1 MGCLS
6 STLVESV
13 DTIIKSAG
21 KDSSRNQLKAASENL
36 PDIYE
41 VVAGVR
47 VLRPT
52 EAILSAALWSIPKN
66 RCSSDTID
74 ISHTIE
80 DDSLSRTMFLSE
92 KRSNSNNS
100 PDFLSDSGSRSSTPR
115 GYQKALAS
123 SFRSVRNRLYRGA
136 DADGLKTNGLDNTG
150 SSPVVANRKV
160 SFDEF
165 IMELDDWNE
174 PFIASVAP
182 VAIVHSK
189 VTVTTSVDKIEV
201 ESRNR
206 KQTLTPLKP
215 ITTII
220 DSQIAR
226 SMSMQPLSS
235 KKSPPR
241 KIASVGKNV
250 REGFRESYVVGSIDD
265 AYLSPKEKNVRS
277 IIAQIESPTQN
288 KSTNNL
294 SQYFSNFPQKSRY
307 KTSLPPS
314 ERYLSRSSSMGE
326 VIQEKA
332 IYATIQRARSPSVE
346 VHTSDTIVDVNITNI
361 SKFRLPTEHSPVIPN
376 DPACKGHQ
384 ISFGLDSL
392 PETDLEIVF
401 SAAIAS

>member
-21 KDSSRNQLKAASENL
+21 KDSSRNQLKAVSKNL

-74 ISHTIE
+74 VSCTIE
-80 DDSLSRTMFLSE
+80 DDSLSRFVFLSE

-100 PDFLSDSGSRSSTPR
+100 PEFLSDSGSRSSTPR

-123 SFRSVRNRLYRGA
+123 SFRSVRNRLHRG
-136 DADGLKTNGLDNTG
+136 ADGLKTNGLDNTG
-150 SSPVVANRKV
+150 SSPVVANRNV
-160 SFDEF
+160 SFDDF

-174 PFIASVAP
+174 PFIVSAAP
-182 VAIVHSK
+182 VAIVDKK
-189 VTVTTSVDKIEV
+189 VTVNTSVDKIEEV
-201 ESRNR
+201 SRNR
-206 KQTLTPLKP
+206 NQTLTPLKP
-215 ITTII
+215 ITTNI

-226 SMSMQPLSS
+226 STSMQPLSS
-235 KKSPPR
+235 KKSPLR

-277 IIAQIESPTQN
+277 IIAQVESPKQN

-294 SQYFSNFPQKSRY
+294 SQYFSNPPLKSRY
-307 KTSLPPS
+307 KTSLSPS
-314 ERYLSRSSSMGE
+314 ERYLSRSSSMGA
-326 VIQEKA
+326 VIQQLCYNPK
-332 IYATIQRARSPSVE
+332 
-346 VHTSDTIVDVNITNI
+346 
-361 SKFRLPTEHSPVIPN
+361 SKKSI
-376 DPACKGHQ
+376 G
-384 ISFGLDSL
+384 
-392 PETDLEIVF
+392 
-401 SAAIAS
+401 